1 MRRREFILLF
11 GNAAVTWPQVI
22 RAQSERT
29 RRIGILS
36 ALGADDPE
44 GQARIAAFLRE
55 LQRLGWSEGRN
66 VRVEYRWGTGDAD
79 RIRRDAAEL
88 VAFEP
93 DVILAAGGQVML
105 PLREVTRTVPIV
117 FTQTPD
123 PVGAGFVVSLARPGS
138 NTTGFTNFDYGASGK
153 WLEVLKLIVPRLTRA
168 GVLRDATVPAGT
180 GQWGAISAVAPA
192 LGVDLSP
199 IDVRDAHEIE
209 RAVSEF
215 ANGPDRGLIVTTAGL
230 AIRHR
235 DLIIALASQHRLP
248 TVYPFRFYAI
258 GGGLI
263 SYGPDSIDPHRR
275 AAGYVDRILRGE
287 KPADLPVQAP
297 TKYELVINV
306 KTAKALGITVPLAL
320 LGRADEVIE

>member
-1 MRRREFILLF
+1 VRRRELILLL

-36 ALGADDPE
+36 TLGADDPE

-123 PVGAGFVVSLARPGS
+123 PVGAGFVESLARPGS

-153 WLEVLKLIVPRLTRA
+153 WLEVLKQIAPGLTRV

-199 IDVRDAHEIE
+199 IDVRDAREIE

-215 ANGPDRGLIVTTAGL
+215 AHGPDRGLIY
-230 AIRHR
+230 R
-235 DLIIALASQHRLP
+235 
-248 TVYPFRFYAI
+248 PF
-258 GGGLI
+258 
-263 SYGPDSIDPHRR
+263 
-275 AAGYVDRILRGE
+275 
-287 KPADLPVQAP
+287 
-297 TKYELVINV
+297 
-306 KTAKALGITVPLAL
+306 
-320 LGRADEVIE
+320 